1 MAEEVEEKK
10 PAARVSNRA
19 KVQPKAAEPKVE
31 EKPVTKVEEPK
42 SFRVKIVGPGALFVG
57 GSVCTAGAEVEVSE
71 ADYKLS
77 AEDQKKIYGRVFYEA
92 L

>member
-10 PAARVSNRA
+10 PAARGSNRA
-19 KVQPKAAEPKVE
+19 KVQPKAE
-31 EKPVTKVEEPK
+31 EKPVVVEKPE
-42 SFRVKIVGPGALFVG
+42 SFRVKIVGTGAMFIGGTLHLPG
-57 GSVCTAGAEVEVSE
+57 SEVEVPE

>member
-10 PAARVSNRA
+10 PAARASNRV
-19 KVQPKAAEPKVE
+19 KVQ
-31 EKPVTKVEEPK
+31 PK